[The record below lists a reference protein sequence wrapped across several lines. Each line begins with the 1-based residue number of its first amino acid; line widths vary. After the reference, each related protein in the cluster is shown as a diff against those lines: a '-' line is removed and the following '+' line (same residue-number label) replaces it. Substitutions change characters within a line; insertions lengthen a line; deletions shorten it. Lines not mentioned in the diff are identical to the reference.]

1 MLVKI
6 DGRALARWRK
16 RRNYTQTQLAE
27 EAGISQQTLA
37 FYETGRIQSCKR
49 ETIESLSSVLNIEE
63 QSLILVNNTD
73 QKDESI
79 FYTKGMYHGEKTFPA
94 DLQEMLIPENDYK
107 MSERISRLLT
117 YIEGFRDPKDFY
129 HCRLNIY
136 YLIGDYFVNCDVV
149 IFTSNMTLRERSWS
163 KIIEL
168 LKGLKDYVSDD
179 LIDSFRSYRIKD
191 HKERRDLLVYTYH
204 FILEIYH
211 DLYSKV
217 FSLDVDI
224 YKEEKKELGKTCA
237 QIYSILK
244 IICSLLEDNI
254 QLTSADTK
262 MFCDKA
268 IDELERGVTGQSRLS
283 FNNLL

>member
-94 DLQEMLIPENDYK
+94 DVQEMLTPENDYK

-129 HCRLNIY
+129 HCRLHIY

-149 IFTSNMTLRERSWS
+149 IFKNNLTLRERSWS

-204 FILEIYH
+204 FILEIYY
-211 DLYSKV
+211 DIYSRI
-217 FSLDVDI
+217 FSINVDI
-224 YKEEKKELGKTCA
+224 HVVEKKEVEKICA

-244 IICSLLEDNI
+244 IICSLLDDNI

-262 MFCDKA
+262 LFCDKV
-268 IDELERGVTGQSRLS
+268 IDELERGITGQSRIS
-283 FNNLL
+283 FANPL

>member
-6 DGRALARWRK
+6 DGGALARWRK
-16 RRNYTQTQLAE
+16 RRNYTQIRLAE

-49 ETIESLSSVLNIEE
+49 EIIERLSSILNIED
-63 QSLILVNNTD
+63 QSIILVNNTD
-73 QKDESI
+73 QKAEFIYCVD
-79 FYTKGMYHGEKTFPA
+79 GMYRGEKTLPA
-94 DLQEMLIPENDYK
+94 DLQEILIPENDYK

-117 YIEGFRDPKDFY
+117 YIDGFRDPKYFY

-149 IFTSNMTLRERSWS
+149 DFTDNLTLRERSWS

-168 LKGLKDYVSDD
+168 LNDLKDYVSDD

-191 HKERRDLLVYTYH
+191 HKERRNLLVYTYH

-211 DLYSKV
+211 SLFSKV
-217 FSLDVDI
+217 FSFNVDM
-224 YKEEKKELGKTCA
+224 EAKKEIEKTCV

-244 IICSLLEDNI
+244 IICSLLDDKIKLASEYM
-254 QLTSADTK
+254 K
-262 MFCDKA
+262 MFCDKT
-268 IDELERGVTGQSRLS
+268 IDELERGISGMS
-283 FNNLL
+283 